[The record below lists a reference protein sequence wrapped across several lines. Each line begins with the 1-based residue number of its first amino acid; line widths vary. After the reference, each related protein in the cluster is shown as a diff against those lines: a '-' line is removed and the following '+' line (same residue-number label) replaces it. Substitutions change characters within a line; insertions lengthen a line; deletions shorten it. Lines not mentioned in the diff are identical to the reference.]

1 MPLKPRNNGETTMTA
16 KEQFAW
22 VWLTA
27 LTVVYTAY
35 FGAVAYMQAH
45 GGIPYLTEFVLFTI
59 AAIAQVIILGVGY
72 LIMRFR
78 RDARQRTKPDE
89 RDRAIERRAAKIAYY
104 VLMAGTIYVGC
115 YLPFVAT
122 GWTVARDAV
131 AVIVIAEFVHQ
142 VLVVR
147 AYRSGWQG

>member
-1 MPLKPRNNGETTMTA
+1 MTA

-35 FGAVAYMQAH
+35 FGTVAYMQAH

-115 YLPFVAT
+115 YLPFI
-122 GWTVARDAV
+122 AR
-131 AVIVIAEFVHQ
+131 
-142 VLVVR
+142 
-147 AYRSGWQG
+147 